1 MPRRWVPLL
10 ALGLIGAAILAAI
23 VSISVGEKGPAPPVE
38 GAQAV
43 QRLYGGL
50 EQDGDSL
57 GSPDAP
63 VTISIFNDLQCPEC
77 GAYQLE
83 IVPELIEELV
93 RPGDA
98 RLELRHF
105 SIGPRRTT
113 AAAVAATAAGEQGAQ
128 WQFAHLVFLNVDE
141 VRSEGVTE
149 RFLER
154 VAAAVPGPEFD
165 EDQWVEDQESPEV
178 EAKVTADADLA
189 AELRFPAMP
198 AVVVDGPGGT
208 EELTEEPS
216 LNEIE
221 RAVEEVSA
229 PR

>member
-1 MPRRWVPLL
+1 MPLL

-23 VSISVGEKGPAPPVE
+23 VSISVGEKGPAPPVD
-38 GAQAV
+38 GAQAA

-113 AAAVAATAAGEQGAQ
+113 AASVAATAAGEQGAQ

-154 VAAAVPGPEFD
+154 VAAAVPGP
-165 EDQWVEDQESPEV
+165 PEV

-216 LNEIE
+216 LDEIE
-221 RAVEEVSA
+221 RTVEEVSA

>member
-1 MPRRWVPLL
+1 MLV
-10 ALGLIGAAILAAI
+10 LGLVGAAILAAI
-23 VSISVGEKGPAPPVE
+23 VSISVGQKGPAPPVE
-38 GAQAV
+38 GSQAV
-43 QRLYGGL
+43 QRLYGGI

-83 IVPELIEELV
+83 IVPELIEDLV

-113 AAAVAATAAGEQGAQ
+113 AAAVAATAAGEQGVQ
-128 WQFAHLVFLNVDE
+128 WQFAHLVQLNIEQAEVAGVDDE
-141 VRSEGVTE
+141 
-149 RFLER
+149 FLER

-165 EDQWVEDQESPEV
+165 EDRWAEDRADPGVEERV
-178 EAKVTADADLA
+178 IADAELA
-189 AELRFPAMP
+189 AELRLPAMP
-198 AVVVDGPGGT
+198 AVVVDGPGGSVRL
-208 EELTEEPS
+208 EDSPPLD
-216 LNEIE
+216 EIE
-221 RAVEEVSA
+221 AAVEEV
-229 PR
+229 R